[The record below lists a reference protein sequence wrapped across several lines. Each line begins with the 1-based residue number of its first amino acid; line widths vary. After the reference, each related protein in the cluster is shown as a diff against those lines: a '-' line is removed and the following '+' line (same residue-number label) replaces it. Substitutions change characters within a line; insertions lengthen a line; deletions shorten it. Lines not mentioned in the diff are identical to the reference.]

1 MNGFNFKFFVT
12 ISITHFLFSCT
23 TEVPQEPPPLEQAK
37 ASTQSSGELN
47 SDETSEEVSQQIV
60 KEVEEILQSSDQEN
74 NSLVD
79 IPDPVDETDSKQNEL
94 ADTNVDSNE
103 SEKNEQNLVVDDT
116 DLDPGEQQGEEL
128 AGTDGGNDNTVAD
141 GESEETS
148 GTVELVLEPKPQ
160 EFDEFGRTVSDEQD
174 FASVVQRETIESDSQ
189 RIKENEENLV
199 IYDPIDHPDKTGQ
212 SDVVSFALNTKHTPG
227 TVLFRRNTL
236 FFNRDQYLERCNTYI
251 DSEAAQQAFLD
262 AGGPEEDELKLDPDG
277 DGFACSWNPAKYRL
291 VLQ

>member
-1 MNGFNFKFFVT
+1 M
-12 ISITHFLFSCT
+12 
-23 TEVPQEPPPLEQAK
+23 EQAK
-37 ASTQSSGELN
+37 APTQSPDDLTPE
-47 SDETSEEVSQQIV
+47 ETSEEVAQQIV
-60 KEVEEILQSSDQEN
+60 NEIEEILQSGEQEN
-74 NSLVD
+74 NSLAD
-79 IPDPVDETDSKQNEL
+79 TPDPVDETDSKQNEL

-103 SEKNEQNLVVDDT
+103 GEENEQDLAAIDT
-116 DLDPGEQQGEEL
+116 NTDAGEQQPVQL
-128 AGTDGGNDNTVAD
+128 ASIDGNDNTVAD
-141 GESEETS
+141 GESEETA

-189 RIKENEENLV
+189 RIKENEENLL
-199 IYDPIDHPDKTGQ
+199 IYDPIDHPEKAGQ

-236 FFNRDQYLERCNTYI
+236 FFSREQYLERCNAYI

-277 DGFACSWNPAKYRL
+277 DGFACSWNPVKYRL

>member
-1 MNGFNFKFFVT
+1 MSGFNYKFFAI
-12 ISITHFLFSCT
+12 ISMILLLISCT
-23 TEVPQEPPPLEQAK
+23 AEVPQEPPPVEHVK
-37 ASTQSSGELN
+37 APTQSPDDLTSE
-47 SDETSEEVSQQIV
+47 ETSEEVAQQIV
-60 KEVEEILQSSDQEN
+60 NEIEEILQSGDQEN
-74 NSLVD
+74 NSLAD
-79 IPDPVDETDSKQNEL
+79 TPDPVDETDSKQNEL
-94 ADTNVDSNE
+94 ADTNVDTNE
-103 SEKNEQNLVVDDT
+103 GEENEQDLAAIDT
-116 DLDPGEQQGEEL
+116 NTDAGEQQPEQL
-128 AGTDGGNDNTVAD
+128 ASIDGNDNTVAD
-141 GESEETS
+141 GESEETA

-189 RIKENEENLV
+189 RIKENEENLL
-199 IYDPIDHPDKTGQ
+199 IYDPIDHPEKAGQ

-236 FFNRDQYLERCNTYI
+236 FFSREQYLERCNAYI

-277 DGFACSWNPAKYRL
+277 DGFACSWNPVKYRL